1 LRRAIALAR
10 AALSASLVGAC
21 SPATLLGA
29 IQPSAAGGEVRG
41 VPYADGPRHTMDIYV
56 PAEGRE
62 RPPVVV
68 FFYGGGWTSGTR
80 TSYRFLG
87 RSLASCGVMTVI
99 PDYRVWPETGFPGF
113 LRDAAASVAAARTE
127 AERRGGD
134 VSRLYLMGHSAG
146 AYIAMML
153 ALDPTWLTGT
163 GIDSRQA
170 FAGVVGLSGPYD
182 FLPLRDPVL
191 QAIFADAGP
200 RTQPITFAANARQP
214 MLLATGDKDTTVLP
228 QNSIRLAE
236 RVRNAGVRVETKIY
250 PGIAHVATI
259 AAFAQPLR
267 FLAPVRTDVCA
278 FLGLRQTV
286 TAPRASQIERGAM
299 AR

>member
-1 LRRAIALAR
+1 
-10 AALSASLVGAC
+10 
-21 SPATLLGA
+21 
-29 IQPSAAGGEVRG
+29 
-41 VPYADGPRHTMDIYV
+41 
-56 PAEGRE
+56 
-62 RPPVVV
+62 
-68 FFYGGGWTSGTR
+68 
-80 TSYRFLG
+80 
-87 RSLASCGVMTVI
+87 
-99 PDYRVWPETGFPGF
+99 

-127 AERRGGD
+127 AERHGGD

-146 AYIAMML
+146 AYIAVML
-153 ALDPTWLTGT
+153 ALDPTWLAGA
-163 GIDSRQA
+163 GMDSRQA

-200 RTQPITFAANARQP
+200 RTQPITFAANAHRP

-236 RVRNAGVRVETKIY
+236 RVRDAGVRVETKIY
-250 PGIAHVATI
+250 PGIAHVGTI
-259 AAFAQPLR
+259 AAFARPLR
-267 FLAPVRTDVCA
+267 FLAPVRADVCA

-286 TAPRASQIERGAM
+286 TAPRAGQIERGAM